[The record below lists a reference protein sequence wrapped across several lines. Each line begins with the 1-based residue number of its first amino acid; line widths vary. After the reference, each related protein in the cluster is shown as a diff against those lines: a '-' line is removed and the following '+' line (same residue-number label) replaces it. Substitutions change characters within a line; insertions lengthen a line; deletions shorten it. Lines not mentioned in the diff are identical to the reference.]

1 MEIYL
6 TSVSDVENE
15 AEDLGSG
22 PYRSGECQTLPSGV
36 RNATVLALTKSSHL
50 VLEGSSV

>member
-1 MEIYL
+1 MENYL

-15 AEDLGSG
+15 AQDLDSG
-22 PYRSGECQTLPSGV
+22 PYRSGEGQTLPSGV
-36 RNATVLALTKSSHL
+36 RTATVLALTKSSHL